1 MPLSGGFFSG
11 ILPMWNVVSAMR
23 RSADQGLPPVD
34 DLRMASFISP
44 AVEKAMAVC
53 WSTLSS
59 STPLDP
65 GTLCWDNA
73 GRSPEIQGKLM
84 IRDMTLRQKLRK
96 ILVPPPVLWM
106 LVYKPQNSSSVY
118 LYPKPVREFVEL
130 CEAQHFSRFNELE
143 NHLVVDPTESI
154 YPNHETDRALGH
166 RSSCDSPGWSQN
178 LSQLYWL
185 QLAISPAKAIG
196 SYHFLGM

>member
-1 MPLSGGFFSG
+1 MWSAPWGAQLIRAFRQSMICEWQASSPRLLRKPWQFAGPPCQAPHPWTQGPCVEIMPE
-11 ILPMWNVVSAMR
+11 
-23 RSADQGLPPVD
+23 
-34 DLRMASFISP
+34 DLLRF
-44 AVEKAMAVC
+44 
-53 WSTLSS
+53 
-59 STPLDP
+59 
-65 GTLCWDNA
+65 
-73 GRSPEIQGKLM
+73 RGKLM